1 MSELR
6 LRHSVRALI
15 VDEVDRVLLCRW
27 DMAGMT
33 VWGTPGGGIEEGESH
48 LAALRRELFEE
59 VGLTLETE
67 CHHVW
72 HQEVVPAQHAM
83 GLDDDYFVRWW
94 RNWMAAPYHAAGYDG
109 VINDFYLVRT
119 SAFEPRVT
127 LSDDQR
133 TAADLTELRWWPL
146 DEITAYV
153 GNVAF
158 APRFLAPLL
167 NNLLGTFSDG
177 NSAPLLDIGL

>member
-1 MSELR
+1 MNELR

-48 LAALRRELFEE
+48 LAALGRELLEE
-59 VGLTLETE
+59 VGFTLEVE
-67 CHHVW
+67 SHHVW
-72 HQEVVPAQHAM
+72 HQELLAAQQKV
-83 GLDDDYFVRWW
+83 GLDDDYGLRWW
-94 RNWMAAPYHAAGYDG
+94 RNWVAAPHHSAGYDG

-119 SAFEPRVT
+119 SAFEPRIT
-127 LSDDQR
+127 LFDEQL
-133 TAADLTELRWWPL
+133 AAEDLTELRWWPL

-153 GNVAF
+153 GNAAF

-167 NNLLGTFSDG
+167 NNLLRTLSNGLP
-177 NSAPLLDIGL
+177 AQLLEIGL

>member
-1 MSELR
+1 MNEPR

-48 LAALRRELFEE
+48 LAALRRELLEE

-67 CHHVW
+67 SHHVW
-72 HQEVVPAQHAM
+72 HQEVVPAQHAV
-83 GLDDDYFVRWW
+83 GF
-94 RNWMAAPYHAAGYDG
+94 DG

-119 SAFEPRVT
+119 SAFEARVT
-127 LSDDQR
+127 LPDEQLADE
-133 TAADLTELRWWPL
+133 DLTELRWWPL

-153 GNVAF
+153 GNAAF

-167 NNLLGTFSDG
+167 NNLLRTLSNGLP
-177 NSAPLLDIGL
+177 AQLLEIGL

>member
-1 MSELR
+1 VSELR

-27 DMAGMT
+27 DIAGKP

-48 LAALRRELFEE
+48 LAALRRELLEE

-67 CHHVW
+67 SDHVW
-72 HQEVVPAQHAM
+72 HQEVVPAQHTI
-83 GLDDDYFVRWW
+83 GF
-94 RNWMAAPYHAAGYDG
+94 DG

-127 LSDDQR
+127 LFDEQL
-133 TAADLTELRWWPL
+133 AAEELAAEELTELRWWPL
-146 DEITAYV
+146 TRSRNTSAT
-153 GNVAF
+153 
-158 APRFLAPLL
+158 PRSPL
-167 NNLLGTFSDG
+167 TFS
-177 NSAPLLDIGL
+177 PLS

>member
-1 MSELR
+1 MNELR

-48 LAALRRELFEE
+48 VAALRRELLEE
-59 VGLTLETE
+59 VGFTLETKS
-67 CHHVW
+67 HHVW
-72 HQEVVPAQHAM
+72 HQEVVAAQHAAGFDGDY
-83 GLDDDYFVRWW
+83 GLHWW
-94 RNWMAAPYHAAGYDG
+94 RNWVVAPYHAAGFDG
-109 VINDFYLVRT
+109 VMNDFYLVRT

-127 LSDDQR
+127 PSDEQL
-133 TAADLTELRWWPL
+133 AEEDLTELRWWPL
-146 DEITAYV
+146 DEITAYA
-153 GNVAF
+153 GNTAF

-167 NNLLGTFSDG
+167 NNLLR
-177 NSAPLLDIGL
+177 NSGPAQLLEIGL

>member
-33 VWGTPGGGIEEGESH
+33 VWGTPGGGIEDGESH

-67 CHHVW
+67 SHHVW
-72 HQEVVPAQHAM
+72 HQEVVAAQYKV
-83 GLDDDYFVRWW
+83 GFDSDYGHRWW
-94 RNWMAAPYHAAGYDG
+94 RNWVAASHHAAGFDG

-119 SAFEPRVT
+119 SAFEPRVP

-133 TAADLTELRWWPL
+133 AAEDLTELRWWFL
-146 DEITAYV
+146 DEITAYA
-153 GNVAF
+153 GNAGF

-167 NNLLGTFSDG
+167 NNLLRNGL
-177 NSAPLLDIGL
+177 PPELLAIGL

>member
-1 MSELR
+1 MNEPR

-48 LAALRRELFEE
+48 LAALRRELLEE

-67 CHHVW
+67 SHHVW
-72 HQEVVPAQHAM
+72 HQEVVPAQ
-83 GLDDDYFVRWW
+83 F
-94 RNWMAAPYHAAGYDG
+94 AAGFDG

-119 SAFEPRVT
+119 SAFEPRAT
-127 LSDDQR
+127 LSDEQL
-133 TAADLTELRWWPL
+133 AAEDLTELRWWPL

-153 GNVAF
+153 GNAAF

-167 NNLLGTFSDG
+167 SNLLRTFS
-177 NSAPLLDIGL
+177 NCLPAQLLEIGL